1 MSSKDLKL
9 ELKLMPPS
17 MTILLMKTKKMPNGV
32 SLKILLTLIDSSQD
46 PETEKKNRHPMSDK
60 SIITNL
66 NKKKTPNFLRYFEY
80 LYCIGRVNISKN
92 R

>member
-9 ELKLMPPS
+9 ELKLMLPS

-32 SLKILLTLIDSSQD
+32 SLRILLTSIDSSQD
-46 PETEKKNRHPMSDK
+46 PETEMKNRHPMSDK

-66 NKKKTPNFLRYFEY
+66 NKKKTPNFE
-80 LYCIGRVNISKN
+80 KT
-92 R
+92 